1 MRRPWLRHPW
11 LAASLLALLAV
22 LVLGAFPVR
31 AWLDQGRQRDQLA
44 ARVATLTTTN
54 ADLAR
59 QAEELKD
66 PKRVEALAR
75 ERYELVR
82 PGEEAYA
89 ILPTGEP
96 PASATAPAAAPA
108 GPSHQG
114 WWSRTWSK
122 LTSLL

>member
-1 MRRPWLRHPW
+1 VTRRPWL
-11 LAASLLALLAV
+11 AVSLLALLAV

-31 AWLDQGRQRDQLA
+31 AWLDQGHQRQQLA
-44 ARVATLTTTN
+44 SRVAALTAAN
-54 ADLAR
+54 DDLAR

-66 PKRVEALAR
+66 PNRVEALAR

-89 ILPTGEP
+89 ILPTAEP
-96 PASATAPAAAPA
+96 PPRVAPP
-108 GPSHQG
+108 PPPPPRQG